1 MAIRTY
7 KVTLDTKNT
16 IAPEPVFLRQGDK
29 TGAVVIDASVTDNG
43 APVSINGLS
52 ATFIANTA
60 DGKAVIADGNGFD
73 MTNPSGG
80 EFTYQVPNA
89 LSAVAGKVTTA
100 YFSFSDSSGAESTF
114 DVIFVVKK
122 AVDLTQDKA
131 QDYITIIDGTMR
143 TLQQKIDAMNND
155 IQKVLNAYNQ
165 GNFYNKAETDSKDT
179 ETLSIAEKYADSGDS
194 NTLHNVA
201 IDLQKKAD
209 LSDFTVLNERVN
221 SLTSL
226 PNGSTSGDAELADI
240 RVGQDGIVYS
250 SAGDAVRNQLK
261 RVNEH
266 LKNLT
271 KQSITTTPELISNHY
286 IQASDGTLHEFPNN
300 NYAVTDYIE
309 LPAGLMTIST
319 TFTQRPDGAAGWA
332 IYDVHKKFMRGGQ
345 TSEINNLD
353 DSAYYIRIADYDIA
367 NLHENCEITFVFNN
381 FSTLDEI
388 LMGKVTFSLE
398 MKNDSFIDM
407 TTGVVKT
414 GVAEPKLSTSRKRLI
429 PEHALQI
436 ITNCTPRPY
445 GNEGF
450 AIYDGDGKYIQGG
463 KLGVITSVPAG
474 ARYIAFTHYANM
486 VINPAV
492 TFIYDRHYA
501 AQSDLINL
509 AERTAIFTPELVRGW
524 VGYDG
529 SAQVSPDDKYKCS
542 IKFIPI
548 PLNTKKITLNC
559 NYNLAGKAGWQIV
572 DAKGMFIRGGQ
583 TNNIIIQP
591 NDFAIA
597 FTNYDSSE
605 THAGIKMVCT
615 IGVDS
620 DDSPFQGKSFGFLGD
635 SITHGLDPDHST
647 HEHTTV
653 LPHPWANQVAD
664 ALGANMINYGV
675 NSATVVPVDN
685 HPTPLIEKYKEMSID
700 LDYVI
705 VMGGIND
712 AFNQI
717 PLGKM
722 EDRDS
727 STFYGGLHILYKA
740 LVQKYKRKD
749 GKHVIVMTYPRYDAL
764 HTVRNDVTFD
774 QFVQAMRDVAGY
786 YSIPIIDLYN
796 NCEISPFSDDEFEYW
811 IENDPI
817 KHDGLHNPHPRQ
829 SAADI
834 IADTMCRYLKSS
846 YME

>member
-1 MAIRTY
+1 MAKTLEFTINSPRQIKQGDTETTFTFICKSAGSAVELTHATNITAKIGNASGY
-7 KVTLDTKNT
+7 LRSQPIAITSLVGLSQGWLNLQPMPDLISGLPAGDYRLEIWVTDQSGTSIYPSDKPLGFTITNNIESESGASITTIAFDDFVEKLNKAVNT
-16 IAPEPVFLRQGDK
+16 IANGDK
-29 TGAVVIDASVTDNG
+29 R
-43 APVSINGLS
+43 
-52 ATFIANTA
+52 F
-60 DGKAVIADGNGFD
+60 
-73 MTNPSGG
+73 
-80 EFTYQVPNA
+80 
-89 LSAVAGKVTTA
+89 
-100 YFSFSDSSGAESTF
+100 
-114 DVIFVVKK
+114 
-122 AVDLTQDKA
+122 
-131 QDYITIIDGTMR
+131 
-143 TLQQKIDAMNND
+143 
-155 IQKVLNAYNQ
+155 
-165 GNFYNKAETDSKDT
+165 
-179 ETLSIAEKYADSGDS
+179 
-194 NTLHNVA
+194 
-201 IDLQKKAD
+201 
-209 LSDFTVLNERVN
+209 
-221 SLTSL
+221 
-226 PNGSTSGDAELADI
+226 AELTDI
-240 RVGQDGIVYS
+240 RVGQDGSVYN
-250 SAGDAVRNQLK
+250 SAGDAVRNQLR

-266 LKNLT
+266 FENLT
-271 KQSITTTPELISNHY
+271 KQSVTTTPKLISNHY

-309 LPAGLMTIST
+309 LPAGLMSLST
-319 TFTQRPDGAAGWA
+319 TFTQRPDGTAGWA
-332 IYDVHKKFMRGGQ
+332 IYNANKKFIRGGQ
-345 TSEINNLD
+345 TSEINSLD
-353 DSAYYIRIADYDIA
+353 DSAYYIRMSNYDLSNTHA
-367 NLHENCEITFVFNN
+367 ECAITFVFNN

-388 LMGKVTFSLE
+388 LMGKATFELE
-398 MKNDSFIDM
+398 MTNDSFIDM
-407 TTGVVKT
+407 NTGVVKT
-414 GVAEPKLSTSRKRLI
+414 GVNELKLSTSRKRFI
-429 PEHALQI
+429 PEQALQI

-445 GNEGF
+445 GTEGF
-450 AIYDGDGKYIQGG
+450 SIYDSDGKYIQGG

-474 ARYIAFTHYANM
+474 ARYISFTHYANM
-486 VINPAV
+486 DINPTV
-492 TFIYDRHYA
+492 TFIYDRHYS

-509 AERTAIFTPELVRGW
+509 AKRKTIFTPELVRGW

-572 DAKGMFIRGGQ
+572 DENGKFIRGGQ

-597 FTNYDSSE
+597 FTNYDLSE
-605 THAGIKMVCT
+605 THAGIKMVCE

-620 DDSPFQGKSFGFLGD
+620 SDGTNINLPFEGKTFGFLGD

-685 HPTPLIEKYKEMSID
+685 HPTPLIEKYKEMSPD

-740 LVQKYKRKD
+740 LAQKYKRRD

-834 IADTMCRYLKSS
+834 IADKICRYLRSS

>member
-1 MAIRTY
+1 MTKIDLGKVAPTY
-7 KVTLDTKNT
+7 RGNYETNTNYNELDIVYYNGRSYIAKQDTKGNSLPT
-16 IAPEPVFLRQGDK
+16 GTDNDYWGLIVDKGQQGPKGDK
-29 TGAVVIDASVTDNG
+29 GDTGAQGKQGSMGPVGPQGPKGDKGDQGPRGTFDDYDEIIDARGNHEL
-43 APVSINGLS
+43 LS
-52 ATFIANTA
+52 MRE
-60 DGKAVIADGNGFD
+60 D
-73 MTNPSGG
+73 
-80 EFTYQVPNA
+80 
-89 LSAVAGKVTTA
+89 
-100 YFSFSDSSGAESTF
+100 
-114 DVIFVVKK
+114 
-122 AVDLTQDKA
+122 A
-131 QDYITIIDGTMR
+131 QD
-143 TLQQKIDAMNND
+143 
-155 IQKVLNAYNQ
+155 NAIN
-165 GNFYNKAETDSKDT
+165 
-179 ETLSIAEKYADSGDS
+179 
-194 NTLHNVA
+194 NVA
-201 IDLQKKAD
+201 IDIQEKVD
-209 LSDFTVLNERVN
+209 ISDWTVLNERVN

-226 PNGSTSGDAELADI
+226 PNGSTSGDAELIDI
-240 RVGQDGIVYS
+240 RVGQDGVIYS
-250 SAGDAVRNQLK
+250 SAGDAVRNQLR

-271 KQSITTTPELISNHY
+271 QQSITTTPQLISNHY

-319 TFTQRPDGAAGWA
+319 TFTQRPDGVAGWA
-332 IYDVHKKFMRGGQ
+332 IYDAHKNFMRGGQ

-353 DSAYYIRIADYDIA
+353 DSAYYIRMTDYNLT
-367 NLHENCEITFVFNN
+367 NLHGNCEITFVFNN

-388 LMGKVTFSLE
+388 LTGKATFSLE
-398 MKNDSFIDM
+398 MTNDSFIDM
-407 TTGVVKT
+407 TTGIVKT
-414 GVAEPKLSTSRKRLI
+414 GVNEPKLSTSRKRLI

-445 GNEGF
+445 GTEGF
-450 AIYDGDGKYIQGG
+450 SIYDINGKYIQGG
-463 KLGVITSVPAG
+463 KLGVITSIPAG

-486 VINPAV
+486 TINPTV
-492 TFIYDRHYA
+492 TFIYDSHYS

-509 AERTAIFTPELVRGW
+509 AERKFVFTPELVRGW

-529 SAQVSPDDKYKCS
+529 LAQVSPDDKYKCS
-542 IKFIPI
+542 IKFMPI

-572 DAKGMFIRGGQ
+572 DAKGKFIRGGQ
-583 TNNIIIQP
+583 TNNIIVQP
-591 NDFAIA
+591 NDFAIS

-605 THAGIKMVCT
+605 THAGIKLVCT
-615 IGVDS
+615 IGS
-620 DDSPFQGKSFGFLGD
+620 DDNPSDDNPFEGKRFGFLGD

-647 HEHTTV
+647 HYHTTV

-685 HPTPLIEKYKEMSID
+685 HPTPLIEKYKEMSPD

-712 AFNQI
+712 AFNKI

-740 LVQKYKRKD
+740 LAQKYKRKD

-764 HTVRNDVTFD
+764 HTVRTDVTFD
-774 QFVQAMRDVAGY
+774 KFIQAMRDVAGY
-786 YSIPIIDLYN
+786 YSIPILDLYN

-811 IENDPI
+811 IENDAI

-834 IADTMCRYLKSS
+834 IANTMCRYLKSS